1 MDIDLSLAQ
10 ALRAVEAAS
19 SFDQLEEVRVGY
31 LGSKGSITAQLR
43 ALGQLP
49 AEERPV
55 AGSAINQAKFR
66 LEDAIRDRR
75 EVLDRQQ
82 LLASIESDSVD
93 VTLPGRRRFRGSL
106 HPVTQ
111 TMRRIEG
118 MFAAAGYDVVDG
130 PEIEDEY
137 HNFEALNIPAS
148 HPARAMHDTF
158 YLTDGKML
166 RTHTSPVQVRV
177 MERQGPPIRVICPG
191 RVYRRDS
198 DLTHTPMF
206 HQVEGLVIDRGISFG
221 DLKGT
226 VIDFVHGFFEEDFE
240 VRFRPSY
247 FPFTE
252 PSAEVDV
259 LGSEGWREVMGC
271 GIVHPKVL
279 EMSGIDSREFSGF
292 AFGFGVDRLAMLM
305 FDIRDLRTLFEND
318 TRFLRQFA

>member
-19 SFDQLEEVRVGY
+19 SFDQLEDVRVGY
-31 LGSKGSITAQLR
+31 LGSKGRITAQLR

-49 AEERPV
+49 AEERPA
-55 AGSAINQAKFR
+55 AGSAINQAKIR

-82 LLASIESDSVD
+82 LLVSIESDSVD

-226 VIDFVHGFFEEDFE
+226 VIDFVHGFFEEDVE